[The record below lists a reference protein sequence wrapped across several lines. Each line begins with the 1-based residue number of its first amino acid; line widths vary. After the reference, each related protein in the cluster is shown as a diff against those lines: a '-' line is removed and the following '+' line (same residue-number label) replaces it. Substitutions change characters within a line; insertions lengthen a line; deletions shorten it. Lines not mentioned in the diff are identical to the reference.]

1 MSDAVIN
8 LNPDLKR
15 LQDEGY
21 ELEVKEGYAII
32 HHVPYLDAERKVQFG
47 ILVSKLGMAGD
58 RVKYNNDHVA
68 FFQGSMP
75 YHANGKPMKAVVNQS
90 QPGTM
95 AGTTVNWMLSNK
107 PAGGY
112 RDYYDKFTRYI
123 QLLSAEAQAVDPTV
137 TAQTFKRI
145 VTAND
150 GVFCY
155 EDTNASRAAIT
166 DITAKL
172 KGQKI
177 GIIGLGGTGS
187 YILDLVAKTSVSE
200 IHLFDGDVFC
210 QHNAFRAPGAPDV
223 SVFESQP
230 YKTEYY
236 AQQYGRMHKGI
247 KPHPYFITEN
257 TVDELQGLDFVFIAI
272 DSGENKCV
280 IVDFLTEHHIRFV
293 DSGIDVQRSGG
304 SLLGMARAT
313 VYRDDEKQDIT
324 KHISFA
330 EADRDLYSSNIQ
342 TAELNTICAILSVME
357 WKKLFGFY
365 ADNVHKCNGVYT
377 SNDGEMT
384 WS

>member
-1 MSDAVIN
+1 
-8 LNPDLKR
+8 LKR

-21 ELEVKEGYAII
+21 ELEVKEGHAII

-47 ILVSKLGMAGD
+47 VLVSKLGMAGD
-58 RVKYNNDHVA
+58 RVTYNNDHVA

-75 YHANGKPMKAVVNQS
+75 HHANGKPMKAVVNQS

-95 AGTTVNWMLSNK
+95 AGVPVNWMLSNK
-107 PAGGY
+107 PTGGY
-112 RDYYDKFTRYI
+112 RDYYDKFARYI
-123 QLLSAEAQAVDPTV
+123 QILSAEAQAVDPTV
-137 TAQTFKRI
+137 TAKTFSRI
-145 VTAND
+145 VTNNES
-150 GVFCY
+150 VFRY

-166 DITAKL
+166 DVTAKL
-172 KGQKI
+172 KGQII

-223 SVFESQP
+223 SVFEPQP

-236 AQQYGRMHKGI
+236 AQLYGRMHKGI
-247 KPHPYFITEN
+247 KSHPYLITEN
-257 TVDELQGLDFVFIAI
+257 TVDELQDLDFVFIAM
-272 DSGENKCV
+272 DSGENKRV
-280 IVDFLTEHHIRFV
+280 LVDFLKEHHIRFI
-293 DSGIDVQRSGG
+293 DSGIDVQRNGD
-304 SLLGMARAT
+304 SLFGMARVT
-313 VYRDDEKQDIT
+313 VFRNDEKQDIT
-324 KHISFA
+324 QHISFA
-330 EADRDLYSSNIQ
+330 EADKDLYSSNIQ
-342 TAELNTICAILSVME
+342 TAELNTICAVLSVLE

-365 ADNVHKCNGVYT
+365 ADIICGCNGVYT

>member
-1 MSDAVIN
+1 MSGAVIS

-21 ELEVKEGYAII
+21 EIEYAEGHAIV

-47 ILVSKLGMAGD
+47 ILVSKLCMTGSRAT
-58 RVKYNNDHVA
+58 YNNDHVA
-68 FFQGSMP
+68 FFQGGMP
-75 YHANGKPMKAVVNQS
+75 HHANGMPMKAVVNQS

-95 AGTTVNWMLSNK
+95 AGVPVNWMLSNK

-123 QLLSAEAQAVDPTV
+123 QLLSAEAQAVDPNV
-137 TAQTFKRI
+137 TATTFKRI
-145 VTAND
+145 VTNSESM
-150 GVFCY
+150 FCY

-166 DITAKL
+166 DVTAKL

-187 YILDLVAKTSVSE
+187 YILDLVAKTSVCE

-230 YKTEYY
+230 NKTEYY
-236 AQQYGRMHKGI
+236 SQLYGRMHKGI
-247 KPHPYFITEN
+247 KSHPYLITEN
-257 TVDELQGLDFVFIAI
+257 TVVELQGLNFVFIAM
-272 DSGENKCV
+272 DSGENKRV
-280 IVDFLTEHHIRFV
+280 IVDFLREHHIRFV
-293 DSGIDVQRSGG
+293 DAGIDVQKTGS

-313 VYRDDEKQDIT
+313 VYRDDEAQDVT
-324 KHISFA
+324 QYISFA
-330 EADRDLYSSNIQ
+330 ESDKDLYSSNIQ
-342 TAELNTICAILSVME
+342 TAELNTLCAVLSVME
-357 WKKLFGFY
+357 WKKLYGFY
-365 ADNVHKCNGVYT
+365 ADNIRKCSGVYT
-377 SNDGEMT
+377 SNNGEVT